1 MEMVK
6 LDLLKPH
13 PKLSTFPL
21 LAPEQLEVLT
31 RSVADHG
38 ILTPLTAIRTPDG
51 GGLVINGRNRLAAA
65 QANLL
70 GSVPVDWAPDGTDPV
85 VWAIET
91 AIASRQ
97 LTKSGIVL
105 LLLEQHPELAE
116 ARKSRGNFALKFSK
130 NTNDPRSHLTRPS
143 SFLGVSERYGVPATY
158 FSDLLS
164 IRDGC
169 KDEEWIAVRRTILA
183 GESSIPAL
191 LAGVGGKVST
201 KGKNRKDPQYARL
214 ITAATKTV
222 ANAFRAWG
230 NIKFRDDRHVA
241 ITENNLHEMLVA
253 MPDPVRRIQAQ
264 VIAETWPE
272 HEKMELR
279 KALSA
284 KK

>member
-6 LDLLKPH
+6 LDLLQPH

-21 LAPEQLEVLT
+21 LAQEQLEVLV

-38 ILTPLTAIRTPDG
+38 ILTPLTAIRTPEG

-105 LLLEQHPELAE
+105 LLLEQHPEME
-116 ARKSRGNFALKFSK
+116 KARKTRGNFALKFSQ
-130 NTNDPRSHLTRPS
+130 NPNDSRCDLITTNAFKL
-143 SFLGVSERYGVPATY
+143 VSERYGVPREY
-158 FSDLLS
+158 FSHLLS

-169 KDEEWIAVRRTILA
+169 KDEEWMAVRRTILA

-201 KGKNRKDPQYARL
+201 KGKNRKDPEYARL

-230 NIKFRDDRHVA
+230 KIKFRDDRHVA

-264 VIAETWPE
+264 VIVESWPTHETAE
-272 HEKMELR
+272 LL
-279 KALSA
+279 KALKA